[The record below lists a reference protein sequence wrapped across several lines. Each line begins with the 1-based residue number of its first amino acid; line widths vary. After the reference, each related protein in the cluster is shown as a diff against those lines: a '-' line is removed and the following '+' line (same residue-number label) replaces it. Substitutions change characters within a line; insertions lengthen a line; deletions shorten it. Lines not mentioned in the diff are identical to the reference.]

1 MDSLTALPY
10 LSTEKILR
18 YIKERKFGGLF
29 RTFGGRE
36 KSLPLPETE
45 PRRFGGS
52 DRRTVTMQCAFSPMR
67 DTGNMFNKKGVLR
80 SQKLNEKLL
89 QHY

>member
-1 MDSLTALPY
+1 VDSLTALPY
-10 LSTEKILR
+10 LSTENSLR
-18 YIKERKFGGLF
+18 YIKESKFGGSF

-45 PRRFGGS
+45 PRRLSGS
-52 DRRTVTMQCAFSPMR
+52 DRRTVTMQCAVSPMQ
-67 DTGNMFNKKGVLR
+67 DTGNTFNKKGVLR
-80 SQKLNEKLL
+80 SQKLNKKSL